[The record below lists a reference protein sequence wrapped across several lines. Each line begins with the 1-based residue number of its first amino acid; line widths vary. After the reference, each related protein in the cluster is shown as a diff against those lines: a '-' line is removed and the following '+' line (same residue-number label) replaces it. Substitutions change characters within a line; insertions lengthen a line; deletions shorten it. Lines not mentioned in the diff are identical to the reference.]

1 MKVYKLWIGNPMTSN
16 KAKGNGFVLTPDTVT
31 EETVMAAWSYAIR
44 YSAKGLDVP
53 DYEAALKLFQQRH
66 PSWQYFPTDVVNVW
80 YKAEKADSDT
90 PE

>member
-1 MKVYKLWIGNPMTSN
+1 MQSN
-16 KAKGNGFVLTPDTVT
+16 NAKGNGLVLTPDTVN
-31 EETVMAAWSYAIR
+31 EETAMAAWSYAIR

-53 DYEAALKLFQQRH
+53 DYEAALVVLQQRH
-66 PSWQYFPTDVVNVW
+66 PAWQYFPIDVVNVW